1 MKRKQYLLSVLMFG
15 FLLVLSS
22 CGSTRIFADG
32 SIDES
37 LSVRNIIRNH
47 EASQMK
53 FRTLSGRLGIDYS
66 DGDAT
71 QRVTVSLRMKRNE
84 VIWLSAPLG
93 VIKVLITPQRVSYY
107 NKLDNEYFDGDF
119 NFLSNILGSEIDFDK
134 LQNLLLGQA
143 IVELQGRKYELQYTA
158 DAYELKPKPSLDFY
172 KLFLQVEPKFF
183 RLASQQIARPSE
195 KRLME
200 VRYSSYQEV
209 QGQILPDEV
218 HIAAIDRNQRVT
230 IGITYKQVELNR
242 ELRFPYKIPKGFNPV
257 ALK

>member
-1 MKRKQYLLSVLMFG
+1 MAMG
-15 FLLVLSS
+15 FLIALNS
-22 CGSTRIFADG
+22 CGSARILADG
-32 SIDES
+32 NIDES

-47 EASQMK
+47 EASRIK
-53 FRTLSGRLGIDYS
+53 FRTLSGRLGIDYF
-66 DGDAT
+66 DGEDT
-71 QRVTVSLRMKRNE
+71 QKVTVSLRMKQNE

-93 VIKVLITPQRVSYY
+93 VIKVLITPDRVSYY

-119 NFLSNILGSEIDFDK
+119 RFLSQLLGSEIDFAK
-134 LQNLLLGQA
+134 LQNLLLGQSV
-143 IVELQGRKYELQYTA
+143 VELQGRKYELQYTA

-172 KLFLQVEPKFF
+172 KLFLQVEPKYF
-183 RLASQQIARPSE
+183 RLASQQLARPSE

-200 VRYSSYQEV
+200 VRYASYQEV
-209 QGQILPDEV
+209 QGQILPDQV
-218 HIAAIDRNQRVT
+218 HIAAIDKDERVT